1 MLMSKVSR
9 RRNRVNPHERFCHNE
24 GCRAYGREGEGHIV
38 IHSQKEQRYRC
49 KRCRR
54 TFSAT
59 KGTALY
65 RIHKPKELV
74 LAVVTLLANG
84 CPLQA
89 ICAAFGLDER
99 TVARWER
106 EAGTHCR
113 RVHEHVVEAGR
124 VELGQVQ
131 ADELRVRVVGG
142 VMWLAGALA
151 VESRLWLGGVVSMS
165 RDRDLIRALL
175 SRVRSC
181 GAVRAVLLCTDGL
194 AGYPRAAIHLFRE
207 PLRTGKPGRPRL
219 ILAEGVM
226 IAQVIKRYAKR
237 RVVGV
242 TRRVVKGAVEAVAAR
257 LRATQGGSETAVI
270 NTAYMERLQATFRSR
285 LAALVRRSRAPVRLR
300 ETLEAGMWLV
310 GTSYNLC
317 WEHESMR
324 REREG
329 SDPPGGS
336 KWVRSTPA
344 QAAGLTDRRW
354 SVEELLSF
362 PVPPAEI
369 PKWRGRRPRWL
380 VEAARAA

>member
-9 RRNRVNPHERFCHNE
+9 RRDHVNPREQFCHNKD
-24 GCRAYGREGEGHIV
+24 CRAYGREGEGHVV
-38 IHSQKEQRYRC
+38 IHSRKERRYQC

-65 RIHKPKELV
+65 RMHKPKELV
-74 LAVVTLLANG
+74 LTVVTLLAHG
-84 CPLQA
+84 CPLRA
-89 ICAAFGLDER
+89 ICAAFSLDER

-106 EAGTHCR
+106 EAGMHCR

-151 VESRLWLGGVVSMS
+151 VESRLWLGGVVGMR
-165 RDRDLIRALL
+165 RDRELIRALL

-181 GAVRAVLLCTDGL
+181 GLVRAVLLCTDGL
-194 AGYPRAAIHLFRE
+194 ASYPKAAIHLFRE
-207 PLRTGKPGRPRL
+207 PLRTGRVGRPRL
-219 ILAEGVM
+219 ILPEGVM
-226 IAQVIKRYAKR
+226 IAQAIKRYAKR

-242 TRRVVKGAVEAVAAR
+242 IRRVVVGAGEAVTAR

-270 NTAYMERLQATFRSR
+270 NTAYIERLQATFRSR
-285 LAALVRRSRAPVRLR
+285 LGALVRRSRAPVRLK

-310 GTSYNLC
+310 GTCYNFC
-317 WEHESMR
+317 WVHESLR
-324 REREG
+324 RERER
-329 SDPPGGS
+329 SDPPGG
-336 KWVRSTPA
+336 KWVESTPA
-344 QAAGLTDRRW
+344 QATGLTDHRW

-362 PVPPAEI
+362 CVPPAER
-369 PKWRGRRPRWL
+369 PKWRGRRPKWL